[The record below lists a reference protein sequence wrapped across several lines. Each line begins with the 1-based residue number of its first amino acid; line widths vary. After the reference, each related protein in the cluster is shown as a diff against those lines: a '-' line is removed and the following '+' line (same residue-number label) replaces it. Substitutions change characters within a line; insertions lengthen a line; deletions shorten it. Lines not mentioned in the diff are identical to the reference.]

1 VTMVAERTHKF
12 ARELI
17 QRPDGAHL
25 EHVPDRIRHLL
36 AEMERASKSRR
47 WKMRARV
54 GDRVRWHDD
63 PEDIEH
69 D

>member
-1 VTMVAERTHKF
+1 MVAAQTHKY
-12 ARELI
+12 AL
-17 QRPDGAHL
+17 QLSQQHDGAGL
-25 EHVPDRIRHLL
+25 EHVPERTRHVL
-36 AEMERASKSRR
+36 AELERAPKSRR

-63 PEDIEH
+63 PEDVDH